1 MEEQLESWHI
11 LAQHLGTSWHILVLK
26 YLFTCFTCSI
36 LFTSPKFTSQRI
48 SHHRTTSVHSRFLHK
63 QQLEMGGLLKRL
75 KLGAQRKKPA
85 PLRVA
90 MRVAMVAMRCDD
102 VTCRASREELKRSRK
117 MEMERLLQRAE
128 TEMVKECQRMSKNM
142 KELGKLC
149 FFFHEMDEIVEIF
162 SDIGCCKTE
171 FIGRF
176 S

>member
-1 MEEQLESWHI
+1 MEEQLESWNI
-11 LAQHLGTSWHILVLK
+11 LAHLGTSWHILVLK

-63 QQLEMGGLLKRL
+63 QQREMGGLLKRL

-117 MEMERLLQRAE
+117 MEMALAAARGNRDG
-128 TEMVKECQRMSKNM
+128 QRMSKNV
-142 KELGKLC
+142 KEHEGTGEIV
-149 FFFHEMDEIVEIF
+149 FFFPWN
-162 SDIGCCKTE
+162 
-171 FIGRF
+171 GRNCWVF
-176 S
+176 FGYWML